1 MCKSTCLH
9 LLKARAP
16 PASPLAS
23 VLKLESLG
31 MFSIHMSVLN
41 LIFATCAFLTFLLSQ
56 SIILHLQEV
65 RIFQFKTKS
74 KGKCPSFLCAFHF
87 SFVDSIPVRFFL
99 FPEML
104 SSAWNLHQH
113 YFNHSYSPQK
123 PIF

>member
-1 MCKSTCLH
+1 M
-9 LLKARAP
+9 KARAP

-31 MFSIHMSVLN
+31 MFSILMSVLN
-41 LIFATCAFLTFLLSQ
+41 LIFATCAFLAFLLSQ
-56 SIILHLQEV
+56 SIILHLQGV

-74 KGKCPSFLCAFHF
+74 KGKRPGFLYAFHF
-87 SFVDSIPVRFFL
+87 SFVDSIPMRLFL

-104 SSAWNLHQH
+104 SSAWNLHQR
-113 YFNHSYSPQK
+113 YFNLSYSPQK